1 MNIVT
6 LTSINP
12 SFKSQQ
18 PLCKMFTNSLLW
30 NITALHRLKYKSCH
44 SWFVNICPEAATRG
58 VLWKKMLLEIS
69 QNSQENTC
77 ARASFIKKRLWHR
90 CFPVN
95 FAKFLRTSPVAEVV
109 VRISLI
115 SLPIPLLIPPSGPT
129 IYNVTFLISF
139 LEYWVHCIYIYLQ
152 KLLET

>member
-77 ARASFIKKRLWHR
+77 ARASFIKKETLAQVFSSEFCEISKNTFFYRTPPLAASHSFSNLR
-90 CFPVN
+90 CGFVIELLY
-95 FAKFLRTSPVAEVV
+95 FLRAHYSQSFSNG
-109 VRISLI
+109 SL
-115 SLPIPLLIPPSGPT
+115 
-129 IYNVTFLISF
+129 
-139 LEYWVHCIYIYLQ
+139 
-152 KLLET
+152 

>member
-18 PLCKMFTNSLLW
+18 PLCKMFTNNLLW

-77 ARASFIKKRLWHR
+77 ATASFIKKETLAQVFSSEFCEISKNISGSWGSSQ
-90 CFPVN
+90 N
-95 FAKFLRTSPVAEVV
+95 FINLSSHSPPH
-109 VRISLI
+109 S
-115 SLPIPLLIPPSGPT
+115 PSGPT